1 MGVLA
6 EKQSGG
12 TVITALTQ
20 TRSKSNSSATRIT
33 YLELFNNDLTCI
45 RVPTRQNVH
54 WNAWAPLKKN
64 VIEPATT
71 NHEGCKGANHYG

>member
-1 MGVLA
+1 MGALA

-12 TVITALTQ
+12 TGIIALTQ
-20 TRSKSNSSATRIT
+20 TRLKSNSSAIRIT
-33 YLELFNNDLTCI
+33 YLELFDNDLTCI

-54 WNAWAPLKKN
+54 WNVWAPLQNKN

-71 NHEGCKGANHYG
+71 NH